1 MASSGYAN
9 YIRNCRTTGVHYLH
23 PRRKPV
29 EENDSRASVSISSN
43 IAEGFERAS
52 KKDLTQFL
60 YIAKGSVAEVRS
72 QLFLAFELN
81 HITKLDLENLSKKSI
96 ELSKQLGA
104 FIANIKS

>member
-1 MASSGYAN
+1 
-9 YIRNCRTTGVHYLH
+9 
-23 PRRKPV
+23 
-29 EENDSRASVSISSN
+29 
-43 IAEGFERAS
+43 
-52 KKDLTQFL
+52 LTQFL